1 MKRVWIIV
9 LLVLITLVGSGYYT
23 IHRPQKQY
31 NLILISIDAL
41 KPDRMG
47 VYGYKNKTTPNID
60 VWAKQATVFSNVVSV
75 APFTITSFTALF
87 TGKHITNL
95 KGQKARLEFNTSNAS
110 LAEILKKQG
119 YSTAGFVQNKLLF
132 KDNSQL
138 HLGFDQYTDYNEG
151 KKIEAGLIDDVKKWI
166 VGNSDKKMFLWVH
179 IMPPHYPYVPYYP
192 YICAQSEK
200 ECNEIRKIDLV
211 KMEKE
216 VKAVTGCN
224 KNSLSPSGLNNLQ
237 NLLYDSEVNYSDYLF
252 GQILAQIKK
261 SGLDK
266 NSIIVLYGDHGE
278 GFDHNYYY
286 AHAEN
291 VYQSTIRIPLIIT
304 HPQMT
309 NRQEISRLIQNVD
322 LSSLFQK
329 IVNKK
334 EDFNTEIDAIKRDMA
349 YSISYGTGKFA
360 AISSDGYK
368 YIYSSDDTCL
378 LNNQSEELYNLTLDP
393 QEQNNIIESASVP
406 AKQLKN
412 LLGEYVQGL
421 KQQMPRTKKDDLGN
435 AIRDL
440 KSQLSTVQED
450 QNKSTLED
458 LKSLGY

>member
-1 MKRVWIIV
+1 MKNVWIIIPF
-9 LLVLITLVGSGYYT
+9 VLITLVGLGYYQT
-23 IHRPQKQY
+23 HKPQKQY

-41 KPDRMG
+41 RPDRMG
-47 VYGYKNKTTPNID
+47 VYGYQNKTTPNID
-60 VWAKQATVFSNVVSV
+60 AWAKQAAVFSNAISV

-87 TGKHITNL
+87 TGKHVTNL

-119 YSTAGFVQNKLLF
+119 YTTAGFVQNKLLF
-132 KDNSQL
+132 KDSSQL
-138 HLGFDQYTDYNEG
+138 HLGFDQYTDYNEE
-151 KKIEAGLIDDVKKWI
+151 KKIEAGLIDDVKNWI
-166 VGNSDKKMFLWVH
+166 VSHSSKKMFLWVH
-179 IMPPHYPYVPYYP
+179 VMPPHYPYVPYYP
-192 YICAQSEK
+192 YICAKSEK
-200 ECNEIRKIDLV
+200 DCDEVKNTDLV
-211 KMEKE
+211 EMKKE
-216 VKAVTGCN
+216 VEAVTGCN
-224 KNSLSPSGLNNLQ
+224 KKSLTPHGLNDLQ

-261 SGLDK
+261 SRLDK
-266 NSIIVLYGDHGE
+266 NSIIVLYSDHGE

-291 VYQSTIRIPLIIT
+291 VYQSTIRIPFIIS
-304 HPQMT
+304 HPQIL
-309 NRQEISRLIQNVD
+309 RQQEISKLIQNVD

-334 EDFNTEIDAIKRDMA
+334 TYFNTEINILKRDMA

-360 AISSDGYK
+360 AVSSNGYK

-378 LNNQSEELYNLTLDP
+378 LNNQSEELYNLASDP
-393 QEQNNIIESASVP
+393 KEQNNIIESEP
-406 AKQLKN
+406 AQAKLLKN
-412 LLGEYVQGL
+412 SLGEYVQGL
-421 KQQMPRTKKDDLGN
+421 KQQLSPEKKDDLGKT
-435 AIRDL
+435 IKDL
-440 KSQLSTVQED
+440 KTQLSTVQED